1 MSDIQRLFG
10 ALGDPTR
17 RSLFERLSTGGPA
30 SASQLANE
38 LTITRQ
44 AIAKHISTLESAG
57 LVTRQ
62 GAGREIRFA
71 ANPERL
77 EELGSWSA
85 RVNRQWQE
93 RIQRLTEM

>member
-1 MSDIQRLFG
+1 MSDIQSLFG

-17 RSLFERLSTGGPA
+17 RSLFERLSTDGPA
-30 SASQLANE
+30 SASQLAHE
-38 LTITRQ
+38 LPISRQ

-57 LVTRQ
+57 LVTRR
-62 GAGREIRFA
+62 GAGREVQFV

-77 EELGSWSA
+77 DELGSWSA

>member
-1 MSDIQRLFG
+1 MTDIQSLFG

-30 SASQLANE
+30 SASQLAHE
-38 LTITRQ
+38 LPITRQ

-62 GAGREIRFA
+62 GAGREVRFV

-77 EELGSWSA
+77 DDLGSWSA

>member
-1 MSDIQRLFG
+1 MSDIQMLFG

-38 LTITRQ
+38 LPITRQ

-62 GAGREIRFA
+62 GAGREVRFA

-77 EELGSWSA
+77 EDLGSWSA

>member
-1 MSDIQRLFG
+1 MSDIQSLFG

-30 SASQLANE
+30 SASQLAHE
-38 LTITRQ
+38 LPITRQ

-57 LVTRQ
+57 LVTRR
-62 GAGREIRFA
+62 GAGREVQFV

-77 EELGSWSA
+77 DDLGSWSE
-85 RVNRQWQE
+85 RVHSQWQE